1 MTIWFAIL
9 THNRPDSLLRLLQ
22 SIDEQKLPDGC
33 RKQIVIWDN
42 ASSDA
47 NRQQV
52 LAAAGSRESDLQYV
66 YSPRNL
72 FMVAKYELE
81 RLVLSRCDDSSDF
94 CAHLDDDVTLEPG
107 WVAAALDAIDR
118 HGFDV
123 CGSVEPYN
131 GTLVVS
137 GQSEILLRDVTID
150 QMPIRCWD
158 WRWEPVGD
166 REVCEVVFAGHRA
179 LLARMCCVRKVQHSE
194 NLLIGGEDL
203 DYSLALRKAGFR
215 LCISRY
221 AEIRHRPGGE
231 TEITGFRTS
240 QRVLESWQHFYK
252 KWGFVR
258 MNACREIGMST
269 QDWIRLFSE
278 EQHAAAANVPE
289 T

>member
-22 SIDEQKLPDGC
+22 SIDEQELPEGC

-42 ASSDA
+42 ASSEA
-47 NRQQV
+47 NRQQL
-52 LAAAGSRESDLQYV
+52 LAAVRSRESDIQYV

-72 FMVAKYELE
+72 FMAAKYELE
-81 RLVLSRCDDSSDF
+81 RLILSRCTDDSDF
-94 CAHLDDDVTLEPG
+94 CGHFDDDVALERR
-107 WVAAALDAIDR
+107 WVGAALDAINH

-137 GQSEILLRDVTID
+137 GQSELLLSNVTID
-150 QMPIRCWD
+150 QIPVRCWE

-166 REVCEVVFAGHRA
+166 REICEVVFAGHRA
-179 LLARMCCVRKVQHSE
+179 LLARMRCVREVQHSE

-215 LCISRY
+215 ICISRY

-231 TEITGFRTS
+231 AEVAGFRTS
-240 QRVLESWQHFYK
+240 QRVIESWQHFYK

-258 MNACREIGMST
+258 TNACQEIGMSPE
-269 QDWIRLFSE
+269 DWIRLFSG
-278 EQHAAAANVPE
+278 EQQAAAANI
-289 T
+289 TG